1 MWNAGT
7 PVDPGPDRGRIE
19 GRSRGPSR
27 TALRSA
33 PVDIEREIKALRQST
48 LLAPR
53 HAARSRCTDTAAR
66 AQPRTVL
73 RAARRCRC
81 ALDVTP
87 GGYSLV
93 IRTRAH
99 STLETARFTVFR
111 AKFFA
116 LSRVGIL
123 DTASLSELLS
133 RPPSPTA
140 HAAAQRRQGTTTAG
154 HASKRQTRFTGASP
168 SLRPLVAA

>member
-1 MWNAGT
+1 M
-7 PVDPGPDRGRIE
+7 PVR
-19 GRSRGPSR
+19 
-27 TALRSA
+27 
-33 PVDIEREIKALRQST
+33 
-48 LLAPR
+48 
-53 HAARSRCTDTAAR
+53 
-66 AQPRTVL
+66 
-73 RAARRCRC
+73 ARRDPRGLF
-81 ALDVTP
+81 ALAH
-87 GGYSLV
+87 
-93 IRTRAH
+93 IRRWR
-99 STLETARFTVFR
+99 LLRFTVFR

-123 DTASLSELLS
+123 DMASLSELLS